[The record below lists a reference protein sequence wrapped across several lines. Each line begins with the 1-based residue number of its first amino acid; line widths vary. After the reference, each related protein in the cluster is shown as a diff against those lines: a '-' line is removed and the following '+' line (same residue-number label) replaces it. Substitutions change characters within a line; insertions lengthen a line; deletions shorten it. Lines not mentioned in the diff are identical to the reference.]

1 MAFYVQKTV
10 YPTITTNKMTN
21 PSPKKSRRSNS
32 KSSNSNRSKRELA
45 GFLQNEPFNEES
57 LINVSQYEEGFT
69 PEIELSEKKMRQI
82 KERDWAIRM
91 NNISYTSS
99 DNDSE

>member
-57 LINVSQYEEGFT
+57 LINVSQHEGFT
-69 PEIELSEKKMRQI
+69 PEIKLTEKKMRQI
-82 KERDWAIRM
+82 KDRTWAIRM
-91 NNISYTSS
+91 NK
-99 DNDSE
+99 

>member
-1 MAFYVQKTV
+1 MAFYVQKAV

-57 LINVSQYEEGFT
+57 LINVSQLEDST
-69 PEIELSEKKMRQI
+69 SEIELTEKKMRQI
-82 KERDWAIRM
+82 KELEWVIRM
-91 NNISYTSS
+91 NNIYTSS

>member
-1 MAFYVQKTV
+1 MAFYVQKAV

-57 LINVSQYEEGFT
+57 LINVSQHQGFT
-69 PEIELSEKKMRQI
+69 PEIELTEKKMRQI

-99 DNDSE
+99 EDVYA

>member
-1 MAFYVQKTV
+1 MAFYVQKAV

-57 LINVSQYEEGFT
+57 LINVSQHEGFT
-69 PEIELSEKKMRQI
+69 PEIELTEKKMRQI

-99 DNDSE
+99 EYVYA